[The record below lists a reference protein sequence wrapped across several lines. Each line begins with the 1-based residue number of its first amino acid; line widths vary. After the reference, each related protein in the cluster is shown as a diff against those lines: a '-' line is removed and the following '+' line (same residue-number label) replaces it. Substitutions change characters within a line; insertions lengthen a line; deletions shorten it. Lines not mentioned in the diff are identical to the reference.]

1 MNPQGIALITG
12 ITGQDGSYLA
22 ESLLSKGYRVHG
34 LIRRSSLFNTDRI
47 DHLYVD
53 PHKQSN
59 LHLHYGDLSDAGAL
73 RNVLDE
79 VQPDEV
85 YNLGAQSHVRVSFD
99 QPEYTVDVVGVGV
112 IRLLEAIRSYMK
124 HSGKQVRF
132 YQAGS
137 SEMFG
142 SAKPRQHE
150 GTRFEPRSPYAC
162 AKVYAHYQVINHRES
177 YGLFACNGILFNH
190 ESPRRGETFVTRKI
204 TRAATR
210 IKVGLQDKLF
220 LGNLDA
226 RRDWGFAGD
235 YVEAMWR
242 MLQQDTP
249 DDYAVA
255 TGESITIRDFLG
267 LTFGRLD
274 LDWQKHVEIDPRYFR
289 PAEVDHLEGDAS
301 KGRRILSW
309 EPKTDIRSLAAMMV
323 DSDLRLAQKELVL
336 RESGHAEAPRAGY
349 R

>member
-1 MNPQGIALITG
+1 MTKTALITG

-22 ESLLSKGYRVHG
+22 ELLLAKGYQVHG
-34 LIRRSSLFNTDRI
+34 IVRRASLFNTDRI
-47 DHLYVD
+47 DHLHVGESPNPD
-53 PHKQSN
+53 F
-59 LHLHYGDLSDAGAL
+59 HLHYGDLSDAGAL
-73 RNVLDE
+73 RNVLDD

-112 IRLLEAIRSYMK
+112 IRLLEAIRSFMK
-124 HSGKQVRF
+124 HSGKTIRF

-150 GTRFEPRSPYAC
+150 GTRFQPRSPYAC
-162 AKVYAHYQVINHRES
+162 AKVYAHYQVVNHRES

-210 IKVGLQDKLF
+210 IKLGLQEKLF

-249 DDYAVA
+249 DDYVVA

-274 LDWQKHVEIDPRYFR
+274 LDWQKYVEIDPRYFR
-289 PAEVDHLEGDAS
+289 PAEVDHLEGDPS
-301 KGRRILSW
+301 KGRKILGW
-309 EPKTDIRSLAAMMV
+309 EPRTDIRTLAAMMV
-323 DSDLRLAQKELVL
+323 DSDLRLAQKEQVL
-336 RESGHAEAPRAGY
+336 REAGHAEAPRTGY

>member
-1 MNPQGIALITG
+1 
-12 ITGQDGSYLA
+12 
-22 ESLLSKGYRVHG
+22 
-34 LIRRSSLFNTDRI
+34 
-47 DHLYVD
+47 
-53 PHKQSN
+53 
-59 LHLHYGDLSDAGAL
+59 
-73 RNVLDE
+73 
-79 VQPDEV
+79 
-85 YNLGAQSHVRVSFD
+85 
-99 QPEYTVDVVGVGV
+99 
-112 IRLLEAIRSYMK
+112 
-124 HSGKQVRF
+124 
-132 YQAGS
+132 
-137 SEMFG
+137 
-142 SAKPRQHE
+142 
-150 GTRFEPRSPYAC
+150 
-162 AKVYAHYQVINHRES
+162 
-177 YGLFACNGILFNH
+177 
-190 ESPRRGETFVTRKI
+190 
-204 TRAATR
+204 
-210 IKVGLQDKLF
+210 VGLQDKLF
-220 LGNLDA
+220 LGNLEA

-242 MLQQDTP
+242 MLQQETP